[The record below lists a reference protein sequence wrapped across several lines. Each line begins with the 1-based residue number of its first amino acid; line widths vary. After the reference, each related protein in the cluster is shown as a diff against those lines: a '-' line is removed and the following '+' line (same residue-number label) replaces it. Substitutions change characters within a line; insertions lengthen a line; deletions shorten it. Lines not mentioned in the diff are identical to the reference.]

1 MSFLR
6 LPTIGKA
13 VKKKRQY
20 DTGLIAKAYKEVVES
35 GMSVY
40 KAAILYGLPEST
52 LRDRTLGLQPVTN
65 EHENLPSLGQP
76 PTFTANEEK
85 QLVEHLTYMASIG
98 YGYTRSELL
107 NLATDWAI
115 TLHRKKQSDPQFASS
130 WYTGFKRRNPDV
142 TLAKPQKLSVLR
154 AKCTSEETINK
165 YFAELEKVMKKHD
178 LDNHPELIWNIDE
191 TGLMM
196 EHNPRHVVCVKG
208 MTPQAITSSRGKTV
222 TIIACGSAAGIR
234 LPPYYVF
241 PGIRWNPDLLTG
253 ASPGSVGIMTESGWS
268 NSLVFME
275 YLKQHFLRHV
285 TTKDHP
291 VMILFDGHKS
301 HINLTL
307 SAWGEANNVV
317 FFVLPPHTSHV
328 TQPLDVECFG
338 PLKNIYH
345 SECQSYMRRNPG
357 MQINR
362 YNIAEISSKAYNKG
376 VCAENLISAFRKTG
390 VFPRRRYSITPAK
403 TAPSAIYT
411 IDHTG
416 DHVHSIANSQDV
428 QPESFLE
435 SRRILKA
442 VETTKKARKRKPT
455 IMGDITSPSKKELM
469 TPNENVKKP
478 KKTVK
483 EKKTKNAHLSP
494 VPGPSGYCKILASSD
509 TESECSYEVAEEDL
523 CCVCRKFSPE
533 PMNVAFTIELV
544 NWGECDKCGHW
555 THLKYC
561 SQVKVIRRQDEF
573 LCPCCE

>member
-1 MSFLR
+1 
-6 LPTIGKA
+6 
-13 VKKKRQY
+13 
-20 DTGLIAKAYKEVVES
+20 
-35 GMSVY
+35 MSVY
-40 KAAILYGLPEST
+40 KAAILYGLPESM

-65 EHENLPSLGQP
+65 EHENLPSLGQL
-76 PTFTANEEK
+76 PTFTANEER
-85 QLVEHLTYMASIG
+85 QLVEHLSYMASIG
-98 YGYTRSELL
+98 YGHTRSELL

-115 TLHRKKQSDPQFASS
+115 TLS
-130 WYTGFKRRNPDV
+130 TGRSRRRNPDV

-208 MTPQAITSSRGKTV
+208 MTPQAITSSRVKTV

-234 LPPYYVF
+234 LPPYY
-241 PGIRWNPDLLTG
+241 
-253 ASPGSVGIMTESGWS
+253 
-268 NSLVFME
+268 
-275 YLKQHFLRHV
+275 
-285 TTKDHP
+285 DHS

-317 FFVLPPHTSHV
+317 FFVLPQHTSH
-328 TQPLDVECFG
+328 PLDVGCFG

-416 DHVHSIANSQDV
+416 DHVHSIVNSQDV
-428 QPESFLE
+428 QPESFLDRKQKNTE
-435 SRRILKA
+435 SSGDNQN
-442 VETTKKARKRKPT
+442 ARKRKPT

-469 TPNENVKKP
+469 MPNENVKKP

-494 VPGPSGYCKILASSD
+494 VPGPSAYCKILASSD
-509 TESECSYEVAEEDL
+509 TEKEDL

-561 SQVKVIRRQDEF
+561 SQVKVVRRHDEF